1 MMRTMRASAKWIMA
15 IVAVAFVGWMVF
27 EVGMDIQGQGS
38 ATATDEIAR
47 VNGRKITA
55 DVFYS
60 AVRNAQEQQRQAG
73 NILYTLDAQRDLEDQ
88 VLEGLVQQVVIQNET
103 DRRGISVTDTEIAQ
117 AMMNMPLPEML
128 QVPDFQTDGQFDL
141 SKYQRYLQSQRQ
153 SAFALSLQEQYRVDL
168 PQRKLIDRLTADVAF
183 SDGKLWRLYQDR
195 SDSVTT
201 KVMTLLPQSVIR
213 DDDVELTDAEIET
226 YYEENRENFLQPA
239 QVYLSYISVSR
250 VPDAADSAAAFDR
263 ANNVLAELRE
273 GADFA
278 ELAARESADSGSR
291 QLGGDLGEVGLGQ
304 HVPAFAD
311 AAMALRPGRISDPV
325 LSDFGYHI
333 IRLESK
339 SEAAYHASH
348 ILIPVELQG
357 DHLDDVESLG
367 DSLDFHAAEQE
378 DPATLDSTASMLGI
392 PVIQTD
398 PLTQGNRLRLGNFII
413 PDVGIWAFEVFEG
426 ETSNVIETEQAYY
439 VFRVDEL
446 VEEHTLALEDVLDRV
461 TAGARDLKKWDMAEQ
476 IALEV
481 DADLQEGMPFE
492 NAALAHGLRPLTLEP
507 FTRLAPNPA
516 LASSPEVVGI
526 AFGLEIGQRSGP
538 IRTEEAFFFV
548 EPVAK
553 VATDSATFVEELE
566 SLRTLILQD
575 AMRLRVQLVLA
586 SLRESADFTDGREA
600 LRLAQ
605 RAQIQAAAG
614 GTNPLGF

>member
-1 MMRTMRASAKWIMA
+1 MMRTMRASAKWIMG

-38 ATATDEIAR
+38 TTANDEIAR

-55 DVFYS
+55 DVFYG

-73 NILYTLDAQRDLEDQ
+73 NVLYTLDAQRDLEDQ
-88 VLEGLVQQVVIQNET
+88 VLEGLVQQVVIQNES
-103 DRRGISVTDTEIAQ
+103 DRRGITVTDNEIAQ
-117 AMMNMPLPEML
+117 AMMNMPLPEMM
-128 QVPDFQTDGQFDL
+128 QVPEFQTDGQFDL

-183 SDGKLWRLYQDR
+183 SDGKLWRLYKDR
-195 SDSVTT
+195 YDSVTT

-213 DDDVELTDAEIET
+213 DDQVELTDAEIES
-226 YYEENRENFLQPA
+226 YYDEHRDDFLQPA
-239 QVYLSYISVSR
+239 QVNLSYISISR
-250 VPDAADSAAAFDR
+250 IPYGVDSTAALER
-263 ANNVLAELRE
+263 ATSVRTELRD

-291 QLGGDLGEVGLGQ
+291 QLGGDLGEVLIGQ

-311 AAMALRPGRISDPV
+311 VAMSLRAGRISDPV
-325 LSDFGYHI
+325 LTDFGYHI

-339 SEAAYHASH
+339 SDTAYHASH
-348 ILIPVELQG
+348 ILIPIELQG
-357 DHLDDVESLG
+357 DHLDEIESLG

-392 PVIQTD
+392 PVVQAA
-398 PLTQGNRLRLGNFII
+398 PLTRGNRLRLGNYII
-413 PDVGIWAFEVFEG
+413 PDVGLWAFEVFEG

-439 VFRVDEL
+439 VFRVDRLIDEY
-446 VEEHTLALEDVLDRV
+446 TLPLEDVVDQV

-481 DADLQEGMPFE
+481 DADLREGMPFE

-516 LASSPEVVGI
+516 LASAPEVVGI
-526 AFGLEIGQRSGP
+526 AFGLEIGQASGP
-538 IRTEEAFFFV
+538 IRTEGAFFFV
-548 EPVAK
+548 EPTAK
-553 VATDSATFVEELE
+553 VATDSTAFAEELDN
-566 SLRTLILQD
+566 LRTLILQD
-575 AMRLRVQLVLA
+575 AMRLRIQLVLS
-586 SLRESADFTDGREA
+586 SLRESADFTDGRDA

-605 RAQIQAAAG
+605 REQIQAAAG
-614 GTNPLGF
+614 GGNPLGF